1 MKDDSREERM
11 NMRFKSVAVDYL
23 DVNFVRKDKVEK
35 AESAPNESFLR
46 SDSLKSGSNRQET
59 ASGDVSIEFEEFHS
73 YH

>member
-46 SDSLKSGSNRQET
+46 SDSLKSGSNR
-59 ASGDVSIEFEEFHS
+59 
-73 YH
+73 